1 MKISTQK
8 VLIVDDNPKNVQLLA
23 KLLSDNGYTIE
34 TAMSGVEALELVEE
48 DEFDLILLDIMMPV
62 MDGFEVCDKIKQK
75 ETNKDLP
82 IIFLTAKTDIE
93 SISMAFSKGG
103 WDYLTKPFN
112 TEELLARVHTQIEL
126 KKSKDQLKEVN
137 QWLEEKVTE
146 RTAELKVAN
155 EKLLNLD
162 NAKTEFLKIISH
174 EIRTPLNGIIGG
186 LSLLKEVESTKEIVE
201 FIDILDES
209 AKRLES
215 FSYKAL
221 DISQLNVNGI
231 IVREKTDIAQTVS
244 SVIDELN
251 DIRESKE
258 IEISQTISMST
269 FDVDPNYFHKWL
281 YNIIHNAMIY
291 SPDKG
296 SILINVSDHD
306 DKMVFEIKDE
316 GIGFK
321 DSLVINE
328 IGPFDSEEHVD
339 KNPGLGL
346 FLSNLIVVAHGGKI
360 ENGNNEK
367 KGAFVKLII
376 PNN

>member
-103 WDYLTKPFN
+103 WDYLTNPFN

-269 FDVDPNYFHKWL
+269 FDVDPNYFHKCL

>member
-269 FDVDPNYFHKWL
+269 FDVDPNYFHKCL